1 MYFYGMEHTD
11 TLTISKFIIKNHK
24 PNTRGNIYSGR
35 YSKVFNIL
43 NADNLGFWE
52 GYCEADNSP
61 GMVGNDYHLYIDQSI
76 DAHDLEY
83 LLEKVKGLEFVG
95 EIEM

>member
-1 MYFYGMEHTD
+1 MEHTD